1 MFLSSDSIIKATF
14 EDKKTSEICLK
25 CGVCCILDT
34 HHCPVQHDSK
44 YHPKYTYVYDIL
56 GSNSP
61 VDNENLWQ
69 CVSCH
74 KCEELCPYEVSPVHF
89 IEQVKAEA
97 FKTGKAAEG
106 IVSEIQSI
114 IGSGY
119 AFPVTDYS
127 ERQRKELGLPKIKIE
142 FDELGVIAE
151 CTKLLEKLAK
161 YGEGKK

>member
-14 EDKKTSEICLK
+14 EDKKASEICLRP
-25 CGVCCILDT
+25 GPERGRFALDLAK
-34 HHCPVQHDSK
+34 QHDSK

-89 IEQVKAEA
+89 IEQVKAKA

-142 FDELGVIAE
+142 FNELGIIAKR
-151 CTKLLEKLAK
+151 TKLLEILAK
-161 YGEGKK
+161 YEEEQK